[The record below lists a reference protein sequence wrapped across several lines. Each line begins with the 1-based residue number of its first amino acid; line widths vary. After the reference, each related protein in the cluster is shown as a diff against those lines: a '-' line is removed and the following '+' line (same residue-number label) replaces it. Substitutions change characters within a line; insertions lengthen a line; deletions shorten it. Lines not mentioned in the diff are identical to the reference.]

1 MCFTAMNNPI
11 ESAIPARIMNESGL
25 LAASAAIAPKPV
37 DRKQK
42 RSVLDG
48 LYMMYVFSATGGLE
62 PPPTLDH

>member
-1 MCFTAMNNPI
+1 MNNPI
-11 ESAIPARIMNESGL
+11 KSAIPARTMNESGL
-25 LAASAAIAPKPV
+25 HAASAAIAPKP
-37 DRKQK
+37 DAMKQK